1 MADGVAMW
9 QMEKP
14 LFYFFL
20 CEADV
25 VAQWQM
31 E

>member
-1 MADGVAMW
+1 MADVVAMW

-14 LFYFFL
+14 LFFV